1 MYYISHGGP
10 GSGRYPLGSGERPY
24 QKYEGTGKKF
34 SLASVKDYIKSK
46 LKKKSQTQTKSTIN
60 QQTNQTRTNQTQN
73 TQQSNQLTDEQ
84 KRKIIREGTA
94 DDVLKIKTQLTNNE
108 LQEAQIRL
116 NLEKQLKQLSK
127 EDREK
132 AFKTVDDTINKM
144 STVVGWAQ
152 KGLQAYNTITAVS
165 NTVKKA
171 TVKPQQ
177 SSQKKQS
184 K

>member
-46 LKKKSQTQTKSTIN
+46 LKKKSQTRSTIN
-60 QQTNQTRTNQTQN
+60 QQTNQTQN

>member
-1 MYYISHGGP
+1 MCYISHGGP

-60 QQTNQTRTNQTQN
+60 QQTNQAQN

-116 NLEKQLKQLSK
+116 NLEKQLSQLSK

-132 AFKTVDDTINKM
+132 AFKTVDDVVNKM
-144 STVVGWAQ
+144 STVVGWAN
-152 KGLQAYNTITAVS
+152 KGLQMYNTITSVS
-165 NTVKKA
+165 DTIKKA
-171 TVKPQQ
+171 ATKSQQ
-177 SSQKKQS
+177 LTKK